1 MKRAER
7 NQARKEIHPNA
18 VLAIVL
24 TAVFMN
30 LLDVSIVNVAIPSIQ
45 RDLKASFAQIQLVL
59 AGYQLAFACLLI
71 TGGRLGDIYGRRR
84 LFVLGM
90 SLFTLAS
97 LACGVTPDPAL
108 LILFRV
114 VQGAGSGL
122 MVPQVLSTI
131 QVTIAPRERGRAF
144 GLFGATIGVATILG
158 PLVGGALISLDLF
171 GTDWRMIFLVNIP
184 VGVVS
189 VAAALRL
196 LPETK
201 APDAP
206 RLDIPGA
213 LIVTTG
219 LFLVVYPLTEGRE
232 KGWPGWLL
240 GMLVVAVPVLVGFV
254 VLQLRKT
261 RAGTSPLVL
270 MSLFSN
276 QSFRVGLVVS
286 IVFFAGIPAFFFTFG
301 LYLQI
306 GLGYSALHA
315 GLTGFPFAVGTA
327 IASSR
332 SDQLAKRMGENV
344 LRLGAGLLAL
354 SMVVNIVV
362 LDHFGTD
369 LRSIEIAP
377 FLLIS
382 GVGLGFFVAP
392 LTNLI
397 LAGIQGREA
406 GSASG
411 VLTTAQQIG
420 GALGVAVIGIIFF
433 GLLSSHAPHAAREA
447 GQRLPEGVPAA
458 TVAHFEQCFTLQ
470 SRSPDPSLTPEGCEV
485 PDGTPKAVVASF
497 TAAADHGRRVD
508 FLYSFERTLIYEV
521 GVFLLAAL
529 LIGFLPKVERAAL
542 DHAPP
547 VVSSPGSDA
556 AAPPPAAR

>member
-1 MKRAER
+1 MTVAPALGR
-7 NQARKEIHPNA
+7 QRKEIHPNA

-59 AGYQLAFACLLI
+59 AGYQLAFACVLI
-71 TGGRLGDIYGRRR
+71 TGGRLGDIFGRRR

-90 SLFTLAS
+90 SLFTAAS
-97 LACGVTPDPAL
+97 LACGVTPDPTL

-114 VQGAGSGL
+114 VQGIGSGL

-131 QVTIAPRERGRAF
+131 QVTIPPRERGRAF

-184 VGVVS
+184 VGAVS

-206 RLDIPGA
+206 HLDIPGA

-240 GMLVVAVPVLVGFV
+240 GMLVVAVPVLAGFV

-261 RAGTSPLVL
+261 RAGRSPLVL

-306 GLGYSALHA
+306 GLGYTALHA

-332 SDQLAKRMGENV
+332 SDQLAKRMGKNV
-344 LRLGAGLLAL
+344 LRFGAGLLAA
-354 SMVVNIVV
+354 SMVVNIAV

-369 LRSIEIAP
+369 LRSWEIAP
-377 FLLIS
+377 FLLFS
-382 GVGLGFFVAP
+382 GIGLGFFVAP

-397 LAGIQGREA
+397 LAGIEGREA

-411 VLTTAQQIG
+411 VLTTAQQVG

-433 GLLSSHAPHAAREA
+433 GLLSSHAPDAAVEA
-447 GQRLPEGVPAA
+447 GNRLPAAVPASA
-458 TVAHFEQCFTLQ
+458 KAQFEHCFITQ
-470 SRSPDPSLTPEGCEV
+470 SRSPDPSVTPEGC
-485 PDGTPKAVVASF
+485 PKPTGSGPF
-497 TAAADHGRRVD
+497 FAAADHGRRVD
-508 FLYSFERTLIYEV
+508 FLFSFDRTLLYEV
-521 GVFLLAAL
+521 GVFLVAAL
-529 LIGFLPKVERAAL
+529 LIGFLPTVTPEAL
-542 DHAPP
+542 EHAPP
-547 VVSSPGSDA
+547 PTVE
-556 AAPPPAAR
+556 

>member
-1 MKRAER
+1 LAGVTAVPSATP
-7 NQARKEIHPNA
+7 QAKEIHPNA

-45 RDLKASFAQIQLVL
+45 RDLNASFAQIQLVL
-59 AGYQLAFACLLI
+59 AGYQLAFACTLI

-97 LACGVTPDPAL
+97 LACGVTPDPVL
-108 LILFRV
+108 LIVFRC
-114 VQGAGSGL
+114 VQGVGAGL

-131 QVTIAPRERGRAF
+131 QVTIPPRERGRAF

-184 VGVVS
+184 VGLAS
-189 VAAALRL
+189 VIAALRL

-206 RLDIPGA
+206 RLDLPGA
-213 LIVTTG
+213 LVVTVG

-232 KGWPGWLL
+232 KGWPAWLL
-240 GMLVVAVPVLVGFV
+240 AMLVAAVPVLAAFV
-254 VLQLRKT
+254 VLQQRKT
-261 RAGTSPLVL
+261 RAGRHPLVL

-276 QSFRVGLVVS
+276 QSFRVGLGVS
-286 IVFFAGIPAFFFTFG
+286 LVYIAGIPAFFFTFG
-301 LYLQI
+301 QYLQI

-327 IASSR
+327 LASSR
-332 SDQLAKRMGENV
+332 SDALAKRMGANV
-344 LRLGAGLLAL
+344 LRLGAGLLSV
-354 SMVVNIVV
+354 SMVVNMVV
-362 LDHFGTD
+362 LDHFGTE
-369 LRSIEIAP
+369 LRSWQIAP
-377 FLLIS
+377 FLLLS
-382 GVGLGFFVAP
+382 GLGLGCFVAP

-397 LAGIQGREA
+397 LAGIHGREA

-433 GLLSSHAPHAAREA
+433 GLLSSHAPDAAREA
-447 GQRLPEGVPAA
+447 GRRLPATAPAA
-458 TVAHFEQCFTLQ
+458 AVTRFQQCFVT
-470 SRSPDPSLTPEGCEV
+470 RTRAPDPTIAPRGC
-485 PDGTPKAVVASF
+485 PDGGTGPF
-497 TAAADHGRRVD
+497 LAAADYGRRAD
-508 FLYSFERTLIYEV
+508 FLYSFERTLLYEV

-529 LIGFLPKVERAAL
+529 LIGLLPRVDRDAL
-542 DHAPP
+542 GH
-547 VVSSPGSDA
+547 G
-556 AAPPPAAR
+556 PPAAE

>member
-1 MKRAER
+1 VTTAV
-7 NQARKEIHPNA
+7 RKEIHPNA

-45 RDLKASFAQIQLVL
+45 QDLGASFAEIQLVL

-97 LACGVTPDPAL
+97 LACGLAPHAVV
-108 LILFRV
+108 LILSRV
-114 VQGAGSGL
+114 VQGAGAGL

-131 QVTIAPRERGRAF
+131 QVTIPPKERGRAF
-144 GLFGATIGVATILG
+144 GLFGATIGIATILG
-158 PLVGGALISLDLF
+158 PLVGGALIALNLF

-184 VGVVS
+184 VGLAS
-189 VAAALRL
+189 VAAAMRF

-213 LIVTTG
+213 ILVTSG

-232 KGWPGWLL
+232 KGWPTWLIA
-240 GMLVVAVPVLVGFV
+240 MLVVAIPVLVAFV
-254 VLQLRKT
+254 LLQLRKT
-261 RAGTSPLVL
+261 REQRSPLVL

-276 QSFRVGLVVS
+276 PSFRVGLVVS
-286 IVFFAGIPAFFFTFG
+286 LVFFAGIPAFFFTFG

-315 GLTGFPFAVGTA
+315 GLTGFPFALGTA
-327 IASSR
+327 LASSR
-332 SDQLAKRMGENV
+332 SDALAKRFGKNL
-344 LRLGAGLLAL
+344 LRFGAGLLAL
-354 SMVVNIVV
+354 TMVVNILV
-362 LDHFGTD
+362 LDHFGTELKSWD
-369 LRSIEIAP
+369 IAP
-377 FLLIS
+377 FLLFS
-382 GVGLGFFVAP
+382 GVGLGCFIAP

-397 LAGIQGREA
+397 LAGIEGREA

-411 VLTTAQQIG
+411 VLTTGQQVG
-420 GALGVAVIGIIFF
+420 GALGVAIIGIVFF
-433 GLLSSHAPHAAREA
+433 GLLSSHAPQAARDA
-447 GQRLPEGVPAA
+447 APRLPAQVSV
-458 TVAHFEQCFTLQ
+458 TLFEHCFVEQ
-470 SRSPDPSLTPEGCEV
+470 AKAPDP
-485 PDGTPKAVVASF
+485 AVAPADCPRPSSPL
-497 TAAADHGRRVD
+497 AAADYGRRLD
-508 FLYSFERTLIYEV
+508 YLYAFERALVYEV

-529 LIGFLPKVERAAL
+529 LIGFLPRAR
-542 DHAPP
+542 P
-547 VVSSPGSDA
+547 
-556 AAPPPAAR
+556 

>member
-1 MKRAER
+1 MKAAER
-7 NQARKEIHPNA
+7 KDIHPNA

-45 RDLKASFAQIQLVL
+45 RDLKASFAEIQLVL

-71 TGGRLGDIYGRRR
+71 TGGRLGDIFGRKR
-84 LFVLGM
+84 LFMAGM
-90 SLFTLAS
+90 SLFALAS
-97 LACGVTPDPAL
+97 LTCGLSPNGTL
-108 LILFRV
+108 LIVSRV
-114 VQGAGSGL
+114 VQGVGSGL

-131 QVTIAPRERGRAF
+131 QVTIPARDRGRAF

-158 PLVGGALISLDLF
+158 PVVGGALISLNLF

-184 VGVVS
+184 IGVLS
-189 VAAALRL
+189 VAAAFRY

-206 RLDIPGA
+206 RLDIAGA

-219 LFLVVYPLTEGRE
+219 LFLVVYPLTEGRQ
-232 KGWPGWLL
+232 KHWPAWLL
-240 GMLVVAVPVLVGFV
+240 GMLVAAVPILVGFV
-254 VLQLRKT
+254 ILQLRKT
-261 RAGTSPLVL
+261 RAGRSPLVL

-286 IVFFAGIPAFFFTFG
+286 IVFFAGIPAFFFNFG

-315 GLTGFPFAVGTA
+315 GLTGFPFALGTG

-332 SDQLAKRMGENV
+332 SDQLAKRLGKNL
-344 LRLGAGLLAL
+344 LRIGAALLSV
-354 SMVVNIVV
+354 SMVVNILV
-362 LDHFGTD
+362 LHHFGTD
-369 LRSIEIAP
+369 LRAWEIAP
-377 FLLIS
+377 FLLFS
-382 GVGLGFFVAP
+382 GLGLGCFVAP
-392 LTNLI
+392 LTNI
-397 LAGIQGREA
+397 VLAGIHGREA

-433 GLLSSHAPHAAREA
+433 GLLSGHATAAATDA
-447 GQRLPEGVPAA
+447 GTRLPAAVPAS
-458 TVAHFEQCFTLQ
+458 VVGRFERCFVTQ
-470 SRSPDPSLTPEGCEV
+470 TQSPDPSITPEGCEV
-485 PDGTPKAVVASF
+485 PDGTPRELAHAF
-497 TAAADHGRRVD
+497 AAAADHGRRVD

-529 LIGFLPKVERAAL
+529 LIGFLPTVDPADLE
-542 DHAPP
+542 H
-547 VVSSPGSDA
+547 V
-556 AAPPPAAR
+556 PPAAE

>member
-1 MKRAER
+1 MKAAE
-7 NQARKEIHPNA
+7 RKEIHPNA

-45 RDLKASFAQIQLVL
+45 RDLNASFAEIQLVL

-84 LFVLGM
+84 LFILGM
-90 SLFTLAS
+90 GLFTLGS
-97 LACGVTPDPAL
+97 LACGLCFNPTL
-108 LILFRV
+108 LILSRV
-114 VQGAGSGL
+114 VQGLGAGL

-131 QVTIAPRERGRAF
+131 QVTIAPQDRGRAF
-144 GLFGATIGVATILG
+144 GLFGATIGIATILG
-158 PLVGGALISLDLF
+158 PLVGGALIELDLF
-171 GTDWRMIFLVNIP
+171 STDWRMIFLVNIP
-184 VGVVS
+184 VGVMS
-189 VAAALRL
+189 VIAAFRF

-213 LIVTTG
+213 LVVTTG

-240 GMLVVAVPVLVGFV
+240 GMLVAAVPVLVAFV
-254 VLQLRKT
+254 LLQQRKT
-261 RAGTSPLVL
+261 RAGRSPLML

-315 GLTGFPFAVGTA
+315 GLTGFPFALGTA

-332 SDQLAKRMGENV
+332 SDQLSKRFGTNL
-344 LRLGAGLLAL
+344 LRFGAGLLSL
-354 SMVVNIVV
+354 SMVVNIAVV
-362 LDHFGTD
+362 DHFGTD
-369 LRSIEIAP
+369 LEAWDIAP
-377 FLLIS
+377 FLLLS
-382 GVGLGFFVAP
+382 GVGLGCFVAP
-392 LTNLI
+392 LTNVI

-411 VLTTAQQIG
+411 VLTTAQQVG

-433 GLLSSHAPHAAREA
+433 GLLSGHATAAAAA
-447 GQRLPEGVPAA
+447 GSERLPSDVPAS
-458 TVAHFEQCFTLQ
+458 VVSRFEHCFVTQ
-470 SRSPDPSLTPEGCEV
+470 TKSPDPARTPEGCEV
-485 PDGTPKAVVASF
+485 LRVFASA
-497 TAAADHGRRVD
+497 TDNGRRVD
-508 FLYSFERTLIYEV
+508 FLYSFERTLLYEV
-521 GVFLLAAL
+521 AVFLLAAL
-529 LIGFLPKVERAAL
+529 LIGFLPKVSPAAL
-542 DHAPP
+542 EHAVP
-547 VVSSPGSDA
+547 
-556 AAPPPAAR
+556 APE